1 MEQWQTILT
10 EKGQD
15 RIGVITF
22 NRPELRN
29 AVSIRMREEISACL
43 AQWRDDPEVGVVIFT
58 GAGAAFTAGFDLK
71 EFKDPALLETI
82 FTTSSQYHRDIWKFP
97 KPTLAAVNGMALAG
111 GFDLAKL
118 CDIRICSTNAT
129 FGHPEIKFGVPPL
142 FTPLRWIIGEGLAR
156 DLCLTGRNI
165 PAEEAYRIRL
175 VSEVTAPAM
184 LMARARTF
192 ATGILEAPLAA
203 LQMTKAFLMDNAGRG
218 LEESFLIEHDE
229 AFHKVMQSIAGGLKA
244 VGKG

>member
-1 MEQWQTILT
+1 MDKWQTIIA
-10 EKGQD
+10 EKSQD
-15 RIGVITF
+15 RIGIITF

-29 AVSIRMREEISACL
+29 AVSIRMRQEISACL
-43 AQWRDDPEVGVVIFT
+43 DQWRDDPGVGVVIFT

-71 EFKDPALLETI
+71 EFKDPALFETL
-82 FTTSSQYHRDIWKFP
+82 FATSSQYHRDIWKFP
-97 KPTLAAVNGMALAG
+97 KPTIAAVNGMALAG

-118 CDIRICSTNAT
+118 CDIRICASSAV

-142 FTPLRWIIGEGLAR
+142 FTPLRWIIGEGRAR

-165 PAEEAYRIRL
+165 NADEAYRIGL
-175 VSEVTAPAM
+175 VSEVAPPDT
-184 LMARARTF
+184 LMSRARII
-192 ATGILEAPLAA
+192 AGGILEAPLAA

-229 AFHKVMQSIAGGLKA
+229 AFHKVMQLIAGGLKS

>member
-1 MEQWQTILT
+1 MDKWQTIIA
-10 EKGQD
+10 EKSHD
-15 RIGVITF
+15 RIGIITF

-29 AVSIRMREEISACL
+29 AVSIRMRQEISACL
-43 AQWRDDPEVGVVIFT
+43 DQWRDDPGVGVVIFT

-71 EFKDPALLETI
+71 EFKDPALFETL
-82 FTTSSQYHRDIWKFP
+82 FATSSQYHRDIWKFP
-97 KPTLAAVNGMALAG
+97 KPTIAAVNGMALAG

-118 CDIRICSTNAT
+118 CDIRICASSAV

-165 PAEEAYRIRL
+165 NADEAYRIGL
-175 VSEVTAPAM
+175 VSEVAPLET
-184 LMARARTF
+184 LMSRARVI
-192 ATGILEAPLAA
+192 AGGILEAPLAA

-229 AFHKVMQSIAGGLKA
+229 AFRKVMQLIAGGLQS